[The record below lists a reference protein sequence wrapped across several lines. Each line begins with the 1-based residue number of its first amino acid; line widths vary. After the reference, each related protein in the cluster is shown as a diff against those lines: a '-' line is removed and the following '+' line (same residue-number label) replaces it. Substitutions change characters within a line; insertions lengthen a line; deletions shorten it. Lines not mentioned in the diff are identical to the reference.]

1 MADTKSLLIEL
12 GTEELPPKALDELAA
27 AFARAVGEGL
37 GKRGIAAAAQAAKA
51 YCSPRRLAVW
61 MGEVATAQPEQQQ
74 ERRGPAVNAGIDAQ
88 GQPSKALIGFAQS
101 CGVDVAQLEKL
112 ETDKGAWFV
121 HRATKPGQPTA
132 ALIPEILAE
141 ALKALPIPKPM
152 RWGDHDYAFVR
163 PAHWLVVLLGDQVID
178 AEVLGLKSGRMSRGH
193 RFMHDKPVHIVDAD
207 SWLDALRAA
216 KVLADPAERRARV
229 RAEVE
234 RAAQTTGGVPRL
246 SEALLG
252 EIANLTEWPV
262 ALACTFERDF
272 LAVPQAALVTTM
284 ETNQKF
290 VPVFEAQGCASAAG
304 AGRAE
309 ATEAQG
315 CASAAGA
322 GRAQAAEAQGGA
334 SAAGAGRAEAT
345 EAQGCASA
353 AGAGRAGAA
362 EADGKLTEHFIGV
375 ANIESKDPAEV
386 RKGYERVIRPRFA
399 DAKFFWD
406 EDLKTPLAANQ
417 DALKNVTYQQA
428 LGSVWDKSVRVAELA
443 RVIANRV
450 GVDAG
455 QATRAAALSK
465 CDLLTRMVGE
475 FPELQGVMGRYY
487 ATAHGEPADV
497 AQALDEF
504 YRPRFAGDAIAQ
516 GKVGQ
521 VLAVAERL
529 DTLAGIFA
537 VGQKPSGN
545 KDPFALR
552 RAALG
557 LARSLIEARLAL
569 DLKAQLA
576 EALALLPDAALA
588 SGLPKGKDGKVAP
601 LDAGPR
607 REELAQELYDFI
619 VDRLRGYYADQG
631 IAGEAFEAVRALA
644 PADLTDFDQRLRAV
658 VAFAALPQA
667 HALAAANKRIGNI
680 LRQAGD
686 ATGGTIDESLLEAGA
701 EHELAAA
708 LLAAQTDGAPLIRA
722 RDYVGLLKRLAD
734 LREPV
739 DRYFTEVMV
748 MADDARVRANR
759 LALLASL
766 RSLFLRV
773 ADISLLPGIA

>member
-1 MADTKSLLIEL
+1 MSDTKSLLIEL

-27 AFARAVGEGL
+27 AFLLAISEGL
-37 GKRGIAAAAQAAKA
+37 TKRQIDAKTQQTSDGAPNPTA
-51 YCSPRRLAVW
+51 YRSPRRIA
-61 MGEVATAQPEQQQ
+61 AYI
-74 ERRGPAVNAGIDAQ
+74 PAVAPMQPTQKSEVLGPYLNIGLDAN
-88 GQPSKALIGFAQS
+88 GAPTPALTGFAAKN
-101 CGVDVAQLEKL
+101 GIAVDQLQRTSDAKGERFVARSE
-112 ETDKGAWFV
+112 
-121 HRATKPGQPTA
+121 KPGQPTA
-132 ALIPEILAE
+132 ALIPEIIAE

-163 PAHWLVVLLGDQVID
+163 PAHWLVVLLGDHVVD

-193 RFMHDKPVHIVDAD
+193 RFMHAKPVHIVDAD

-229 RAEVE
+229 RSEVE
-234 RAAQTTGGVPRL
+234 RAAKTTGGVPRL
-246 SEALLG
+246 SDALLD

-262 ALACTFERDF
+262 AIPCAFERDF
-272 LAVPQAALVTTM
+272 LAVPQEALVTTM

-290 VPVFEAQGCASAAG
+290 VPVFDE
-304 AGRAE
+304 
-309 ATEAQG
+309 
-315 CASAAGA
+315 
-322 GRAQAAEAQGGA
+322 
-334 SAAGAGRAEAT
+334 
-345 EAQGCASA
+345 
-353 AGAGRAGAA
+353 
-362 EADGKLTEHFIGV
+362 DGKLTEHFIGV
-375 ANIESKDPAEV
+375 ANIESKDPAEI

-487 ATAHGEPADV
+487 ATANGESADV

-504 YRPRFAGDAIAQ
+504 YRPRFAGDGIAQ

-557 LARSLIEARLAL
+557 LARSLIEAPLLL
-569 DLKAQLA
+569 DLDAQLA
-576 EALALLPDAALA
+576 EALALLPEAALA
-588 SGLPKGKDGKVAP
+588 SGLPKAKDGKAP
-601 LDAGPR
+601 ALDAGAR
-607 REELAQELYDFI
+607 RDELARELYDFI
-619 VDRLRGYYADQG
+619 IDRLRGYYADQG
-631 IAGEAFEAVRALA
+631 IAGEVFEAVRALA

-658 VAFAALPQA
+658 VEFAALPQA
-667 HALAAANKRIGNI
+667 QALAAANKRIGNI

-686 ATGGTIDESLLEAGA
+686 VAGGGIDDGLLEAGA
-701 EHELAAA
+701 ERELATA
-708 LLAAQTDGAPLIRA
+708 LGAAQNDGAPLIRS
-722 RDYVGLLKRLAD
+722 RDYVGLLKRLAA

-739 DRYFTEVMV
+739 DRYFNEVMV
-748 MADDARVRANR
+748 MADDAKVRANR
-759 LALLASL
+759 LALLGSL